1 MRKKYLSALLFGALL
16 FASAGTFTSCKDYD
30 DDINNLQE
38 QINTIASSLNDL
50 KTKVESMGGV
60 KDVTFADGVLTVTT
74 DAGSATYNI
83 PDKVGITKVELKDG
97 VLYVDGVACID
108 GITLFDT
115 AGNKALSSRSIPDG
129 TLSVAQLVAGVYVVV
144 VDADGNYSYH
154 KIVIR

>member
-1 MRKKYLSALLFGALL
+1 MRKKYLSAFLFGALL

-74 DAGSATYNI
+74 VQEALPI
-83 PDKVGITKVELKDG
+83 
-97 VLYVDGVACID
+97 
-108 GITLFDT
+108 LFLT
-115 AGNKALSSRSIPDG
+115 R
-129 TLSVAQLVAGVYVVV
+129 
-144 VDADGNYSYH
+144 
-154 KIVIR
+154 